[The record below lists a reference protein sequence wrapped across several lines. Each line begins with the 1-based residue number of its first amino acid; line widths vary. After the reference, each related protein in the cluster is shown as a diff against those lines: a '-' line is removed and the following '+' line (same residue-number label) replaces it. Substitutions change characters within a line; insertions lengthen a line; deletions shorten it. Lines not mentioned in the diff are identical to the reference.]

1 MAQFLFRVTH
11 LDQIPNFPF
20 GCLNLLAF
28 LILSSRSSK
37 LLSRPDSFVAG
48 ISLSTPFG
56 TAGVYAN
63 YNISGDASQVTFGL
77 NVDLCVV
84 TFILTTCA
92 STLGVPNMPVT
103 LINGTYDFS
112 SLCT

>member
-11 LDQIPNFPF
+11 LDQIPNCPF
-20 GCLNLLAF
+20 GCL

-37 LLSRPDSFVAG
+37 LLSRPDPFVAG

-112 SLCT
+112 SLCA